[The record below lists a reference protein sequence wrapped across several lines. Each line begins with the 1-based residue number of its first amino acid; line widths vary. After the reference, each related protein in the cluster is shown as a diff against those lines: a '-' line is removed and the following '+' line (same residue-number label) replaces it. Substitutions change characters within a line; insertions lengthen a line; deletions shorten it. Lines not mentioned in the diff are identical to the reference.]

1 MTEPEAEFMNVKF
14 PLRFQG
20 IILRV
25 LRLEVSVYS
34 VYVTNQFLN
43 HFCSREWGDYN
54 PLVDVT
60 VNSKEENYY
69 VSKLRPR
76 IRPQE
81 RQR

>member
-1 MTEPEAEFMNVKF
+1 MNVKIS
-14 PLRFQG
+14 LRFLG
-20 IILRV
+20 ILLRV
-25 LRLEVSVYS
+25 LRLEVSVDK
-34 VYVTNQFLN
+34 VYAINQFQIT
-43 HFCSREWGDYN
+43 FAQGSGGEYN

-69 VSKLRPR
+69 VSQLRPR